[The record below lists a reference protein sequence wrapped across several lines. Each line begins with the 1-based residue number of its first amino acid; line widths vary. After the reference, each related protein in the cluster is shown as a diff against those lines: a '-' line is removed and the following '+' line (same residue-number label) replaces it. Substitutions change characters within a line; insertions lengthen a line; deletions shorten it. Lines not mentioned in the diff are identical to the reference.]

1 VRGFGELESAI
12 MSWLWDRAQPATVRE
27 VHTALRK
34 RREIA
39 YTTVQTVMDNL
50 YKKGWLRREPAG
62 RAHQYEPVTNREEY
76 GAQLMR
82 EALDASG
89 DREQALL
96 HFVGRMSLQEAVALR
111 AALSEFE
118 RRISG
123 R

>member
-1 VRGFGELESAI
+1 
-12 MSWLWDRAQPATVRE
+12 
-27 VHTALRK
+27 
-34 RREIA
+34 
-39 YTTVQTVMDNL
+39 
-50 YKKGWLRREPAG
+50 
-62 RAHQYEPVTNREEY
+62 
-76 GAQLMR
+76 MR